1 MALVLLTLGAS
12 VRSWGFLTS
21 VLTGHHIES
30 NGVSMHGTFNIGDK
44 AVYPAQGVTEITGIE
59 TRDICGNQEIFYV
72 LKVLDTEKKIMV
84 PLSKVSSVGLREVIP
99 TGEVIEVMNV
109 LKERGHPVDTQT
121 WNRRY
126 RKYVEK
132 IKTGSVYD
140 VAEVL
145 RDLYLT
151 RYEKPLSCR
160 EREMLDMARR
170 LLVKE
175 LSIASNTDEENVST
189 ELEDI
194 FALPE
199 EEESQVA

>member
-1 MALVLLTLGAS
+1 MALVLLSFPGGVS
-12 VRSWGFLTS
+12 RWGNVTPVQS
-21 VLTGHHIES
+21 GRHNGS
-30 NGVSMHGTFNIGDK
+30 NGESMHGTFKIGDK

-59 TRDICGNQEIFYV
+59 TRDICGNQEVFYV

-84 PLSKVSSVGLREVIP
+84 PLSKVRSVGLREVIP
-99 TGEVIEVMNV
+99 TGEVTEVMNV
-109 LKERGHPVDTQT
+109 LRERGHPVDTQT

-194 FALPE
+194 FAMPE
-199 EEESQVA
+199 EEESEVA